1 MSRAAFNFQLER
13 MAAVVQVWR
22 VKLQPHEGI
31 CCSRR
36 SCAAGVELSSL
47 TPWELLL
54 CPIALRDRTEAPK
67 PSGVVQPSA

>member
-13 MAAVVQVWR
+13 MAAVVLVWR
-22 VKLQPHEGI
+22 VKLQRHEGI

-36 SCAAGVELSSL
+36 SCAAGVESSSL

-54 CPIALRDRTEAPK
+54 RPIALRDRTEAPK